1 MGMKTALFLILI
13 ILAAGY
19 VYYTNP
25 HIIDELTKKADTF
38 KGKYGESGQS
48 ETSESGTPTQSPSE
62 KGFSGK
68 GWAGANGSDVYI
80 GKDFGAIRVN
90 STYVLFLDRNRDGVI
105 DAVYLDTTGD
115 GNYDTRYLDQDY
127 NGKTDEWITTFNGV
141 KSYAWDI
148 TGDGIADIYDSNG
161 DGKIDAWDINSD
173 GVIDERDVDY
183 DGNPDLHDYDF
194 DGVFDEFQGGP
205 VLAPPNESA
214 ETGTLC
220 APTKDEAYHRF
231 VAAYNNVT
239 SLQQANASSEEL
251 KKAYAVYLKAKA
263 CYESF
268 SENSTTTAVEGEL
281 GDTYEAVLSTEGDMA
296 LKFSTGKTVAEWSSD
311 WSKVDVRVE
320 PWCVDYP
327 ALLGHYIDLGKKDL
341 EDLTMSEIPKSGYP
355 ESEVGEEIKLGHVYV
370 NRNSDGTYT
379 AFEVVSH
386 KKIGDCGHKIVI
398 AYRNIR
404 R

>member
-1 MGMKTALFLILI
+1 MGKKAAFFLILI
-13 ILAAGY
+13 TLAAGY

-25 HIIDELTKKADTF
+25 HIIDDLTKKADNI
-38 KGKYGESGQS
+38 KGNYGGSGQT
-48 ETSESGTPTQSPSE
+48 ETSGSGTSAGE

-68 GWAGANGSDVYI
+68 GWVGANGSDVYI
-80 GKDFGAIRVN
+80 GKDFGAVRVN
-90 STYVLFLDRNRDGVI
+90 STYVLFLDRNEDGVI

-173 GVIDERDVDY
+173 GVIDERDIDY

-214 ETGTLC
+214 ETGTPC

-239 SLQQANASSEEL
+239 HLQQANASSEEL
-251 KKAYAVYLKAKA
+251 KKAYAVYLEAKA

-268 SENSTTTAVEGEL
+268 SET
-281 GDTYEAVLSTEGDMA
+281 
-296 LKFSTGKTVAEWSSD
+296 STGTFS
-311 WSKVDVRVE
+311 
-320 PWCVDYP
+320 
-327 ALLGHYIDLGKKDL
+327 
-341 EDLTMSEIPKSGYP
+341 
-355 ESEVGEEIKLGHVYV
+355 
-370 NRNSDGTYT
+370 
-379 AFEVVSH
+379 
-386 KKIGDCGHKIVI
+386 
-398 AYRNIR
+398 
-404 R
+404 